1 MDDKI
6 FKNNLHLWA
15 KTCPKQ
21 AVMLPYID
29 STSLHSCLT
38 KKNEA
43 NLQTIIDG
51 REVALHSMEGA
62 VDEAAQWYESLP
74 LKGIP
79 LVCIYGVG
87 LGYYYD
93 AIRPWLKKSRK
104 RRVVFLEDDLAVIQR
119 LLGTERGTK
128 LLQDPQVQLLYF
140 KDSQS
145 EEIFEGFYWNFAM
158 TRLAVTSLTSY
169 SKFKTV
175 LLDELR
181 HKIAYDASMKN
192 ALVEEYMRYGAN
204 FYINYYQNILCLD
217 KSYLGNQFF
226 GKFHKVPAIIC
237 GAGPSLA
244 KNIHL
249 LKNLLDKAVVF
260 AGGSALNVLNGS
272 DFQPHFGAGIDPN
285 PAQYTRMS
293 QNRGYEVP
301 FFYRNRMYHDAFR
314 MIHGPRLYITGSGG
328 YDTAEYFEKKLGIKG
343 GEELDEGH
351 NVVNFCV
358 EVAHAMGCD
367 PIIFVGMDLAFTGM
381 DAYAPGVLED
391 AKVSQSAILD
401 VEDEDSKAIIKKDVF
416 GEPTYTLWKW
426 VAESEWIGEFA
437 KDHPSITMINCTEG
451 GLGFPG
457 IVNNTLQEA
466 SDRLLVRSYELGNR
480 IHGETQ
486 NSAFTKITRK
496 KIAKSMRELAESLKR
511 TIEDLAI
518 LSEEAQANIAK
529 IKEGAIGI
537 VQSGRAALAETD
549 LAEEPGYQYVVGVFN
564 EVFAR
569 LLSGDVHEIN
579 VGRNSEKQRRIKKLE
594 LACSK
599 FTFLSRVAQVS
610 DGLIDYAF
618 DEMKKKD
625 KAESK
630 TDVPAVELPEFLPG
644 RYEFLDDRYILDD
657 PECGLFVDEKF
668 EPALVPDERLDGKVL
683 SEEHTLRVF
692 FDARWKLNEGYA
704 EKDGL
709 PDGQALLFYPDGKIK
724 AESFYSEGRLH
735 GPSHFWNEDG
745 LLLAESFFVNGL
757 QQGKGQ
763 WYYPSGKLYSLQR
776 FKDGLWHGP
785 QEFYCEDGSV
795 KTLMYYDSGKL
806 VGEAFVAR
814 QI

>member
-1 MDDKI
+1 
-6 FKNNLHLWA
+6 
-15 KTCPKQ
+15 
-21 AVMLPYID
+21 MLPYVD
-29 STSLHSCLT
+29 STSLHSCQT
-38 KKNEA
+38 EKKEA
-43 NLQTIIDG
+43 NLKTG
-51 REVALHSMEGA
+51 MGGKEVALHSMKGA
-62 VDEAAQWYESLP
+62 AEEAERWFVSLP

-79 LVCIYGVG
+79 LVCIYGGG

-104 RRVVFLEDDLAVIQR
+104 RRVVFLEDDLAVIQK

-128 LLQDPQVQLLYF
+128 ILQDPQVQLLYF
-140 KDSQS
+140 KDAKS

-158 TRLAVTSLTSY
+158 TKLAVTSLTSY
-169 SKFKTV
+169 SKVKASS
-175 LLDELR
+175 LDELR

-217 KSYLGNQFF
+217 KSYLGNHFF

-244 KNIHL
+244 KNILL

-260 AGGSALNVLNGS
+260 AGGSALNVLNGA

-314 MIHGPRLYITGSGG
+314 MIHGSRLYITGSGG

-358 EVAHAMGCD
+358 EVANAMGCD

-381 DAYAPGVLED
+381 DEYAPGVVEN

-401 VEDEDSKAIIKKDVF
+401 VEDEDSKAIIKKDIY

-426 VAESEWIGEFA
+426 VAESEWIGEYA
-437 KDHPSITMINCTEG
+437 KDHPLITMINCTEG

-457 IVNNTLQEA
+457 IANQTLQQVA
-466 SDRLLVRSYELGNR
+466 DRWLVRSYEIRNR

-486 NSAFTKITRK
+486 NSAFSGITRK
-496 KIAKSMRELAESLKR
+496 KVIKAMKDLSSSLKR
-511 TIEDLAI
+511 TLEDLSI
-518 LSEEAQANIAK
+518 LSAEAKANIGK
-529 IKEGAIGI
+529 IKEGAVGVI
-537 VQSGRAALAETD
+537 QSGRAALAETE
-549 LAEEPGYQYVVGVFN
+549 LAEETGYQYVVGVFN

-579 VGRNSEKQRRIKKLE
+579 VRRYSEKQRQMKRLE
-594 LACSK
+594 LGCQK
-599 FTFLSRVAQVS
+599 FTFLSRAAQVS
-610 DGLIDYAF
+610 EALIEHAF
-618 DEMKKKD
+618 EEMKKKD
-625 KAESK
+625 KAAKDAGSAF
-630 TDVPAVELPEFLPG
+630 AVELPDFEPG
-644 RYEFLDDRYILDD
+644 RYEFSDGRYVLDD
-657 PECGLFVDEKF
+657 PECGLFLDEKF
-668 EPALVPDERLDGKVL
+668 DPVLVPEVREDGKVL
-683 SEEHTLRVF
+683 ADGHVLRVF
-692 FDARWKLNEGYA
+692 FDQRWKLYECYV

-709 PDGQALLFYPDGKIK
+709 PDGQAILFYPDGKIK
-724 AESFYSEGRLH
+724 AESFYSGGRLH
-735 GPSHFWNEDG
+735 GPSHFWNNEG
-745 LLLAESFFVNGL
+745 ALLAESFFVGGL

-776 FKDGLWHGP
+776 YKDDVWNGP
-785 QEFYCEDGSV
+785 EEFYYEDGSV
-795 KTLMYYDSGKL
+795 KTLMYYDRGEL
-806 VGEAFVAR
+806 VGDAFLKR
-814 QI
+814 GI